1 MNTEQTQIR
10 KMKNRTNEN
19 DELNGEQA
27 AEEPRAAEPKQTPQ
41 HPDLS
46 GLYFIS
52 FQPMGR
58 AEYRG
63 RVESAVNGLLLIELY
78 DWEDGQP
85 IEKRLIRIDEAQWN
99 DIMRSG
105 WKFFSDRDS
114 WEEAS
119 RDEEEETEK
128 S

>member
-1 MNTEQTQIR
+1 MNTDQPA
-10 KMKNRTNEN
+10 KMKIMKPKSKQ
-19 DELNGEQA
+19 LNGERT
-27 AEEPRAAEPKQTPQ
+27 AEEPRAGEPTQPT
-41 HPDLS
+41 HPKLD

-63 RVESAVNGLLLIELY
+63 RVESAAGGLLLIELY

-85 IEKRLIRIDEAQWN
+85 IEKRLIPIREAEWN

-105 WKFFSDRDS
+105 WKFYPDREA

-119 RDEEEETEK
+119 REEAEEEEETED
-128 S
+128 